1 MTLVRQRHTVMGI
14 GLGLILGLVIM
25 AAFSG
30 MAHGK
35 QFLSEEKI
43 LPAHYPK
50 QFDGLGRIDRIG
62 RHDIVIDDTM
72 HDFSHHVT
80 FATPRTKNG
89 SKGEFRE
96 GTYVGYVTD
105 GEKKITSLWLIE

>member
-14 GLGLILGLVIM
+14 GLGLILGLVII

-35 QFLSEEKI
+35 QFLSEEKM

-50 QFDGLGRIDRIG
+50 KFDGLGHIDRIG
-62 RHDIVIDDTM
+62 RHEIVIDDTM
-72 HDFSHHVT
+72 HDFASYVR

-89 SKGEFRE
+89 SKGDFRV

-105 GEKKITSLWLIE
+105 SEKKITSLWLIE